1 MDRLHALELNFEE
14 WVSLLRDEMGEPDY
28 RAGQICDWIYK
39 KREFT
44 FEGMTNLSKEL
55 RGKLNA
61 LVRFTMP
68 ALEKAEMSPL
78 DGTLKY
84 LWQLEDEERIE
95 SVFLRHPQHTT
106 ACLSSQVGC
115 PLACTFCVTGQGGFV
130 RNLSAGEMLA
140 QFLAIEAHQKGPIQ
154 NVVYMGMGEP
164 LLNTEQVFRSVR
176 MLRDPHMRG
185 LGQRHITISTAG
197 VVPGI
202 DALAAE
208 SLGVGLSVSLH
219 AANDSLRSRL
229 MPLNRKYP
237 LASLRK
243 ALLRYQRVLGDRI
256 TLEYMLLRDVNDSS
270 AHAEELAAWIGDLK
284 AYVNLIPYNA
294 GAGNFERPPRERAE
308 RFRDHLRAWGVNA
321 ELRRERGGDV
331 RGACGQLRSRES
343 TPPPAGTSREAPPVK
358 RYGGVSRVP
367 LDGVG
372 DRRPGRREVRGSVET
387 PQGGRRDTEET
398 SGKGERRASEGRSRG
413 ESAKFGKAERE
424 RSGMSGRFSQRNRP
438 GGRSGGTSSVEKETR
453 EERPS
458 SRFGKQTRE
467 GEGFAKERSGA
478 ERPSRKDVSSR
489 APRADSGSGLSE
501 RKENR
506 GPSKF
511 KPRGTKR
518 NEEGVSRK
526 NEKRAPGEH
535 SRFESG
541 GIRKSGP
548 KPSEGGERRQDRGR
562 MAAGES
568 KRNVSRDSEASK
580 RTSRENGHP
589 SRRRN
594 ERKA

>member
-1 MDRLHALELNFEE
+1 MDRLHALELDFEE

-39 KREFT
+39 KRVFT

-68 ALEKAEMSPL
+68 VLEKAEMSPL

-84 LWQLEDEERIE
+84 LWRLEDGERIE

-115 PLACTFCVTGQGGFV
+115 PLACSFCVTGQEGFV
-130 RNLSAGEMLA
+130 RNLSAGEMLT
-140 QFLAIEAHQKGPIQ
+140 QVLAIEAHQKGPIQ

-164 LLNTEQVFRSVR
+164 LLNTEQVFRSIR
-176 MLRDPHMRG
+176 MLRDPRMRG
-185 LGQRHITISTAG
+185 LWQRHITISTAG

-202 DALAAE
+202 DALASE

-229 MPLNRKYP
+229 MPLNQKYP
-237 LASLRK
+237 LALLRK

-256 TLEYMLLRDVNDSS
+256 TLEYMLLRDVNDSP

-284 AYVNLIPYNA
+284 VYVNLIPYNS

-331 RGACGQLRSRES
+331 RGACGQLRGRES
-343 TPPPAGTSREAPPVK
+343 TPSPAGTSREMPPVK
-358 RYGGVSRVP
+358 QHGGAPRVS
-367 LDGVG
+367 LDSVG
-372 DRRPGRREVRGSVET
+372 NRRSGRREVRNSAEA
-387 PQGGRRDTEET
+387 PQGRRRDVEEM
-398 SGKGERRASEGRSRG
+398 SEKGERRAIEGRFRG
-413 ESAKFGKAERE
+413 ESGKFGKTERE
-424 RSGMSGRFSQRNRP
+424 RSGVSGRFSPRNRS
-438 GGRSGGTSSVEKETR
+438 GGRSGGMSSAEKDAR
-453 EERPS
+453 EERTS
-458 SRFGKQTRE
+458 SRFGRQPRE
-467 GEGFAKERSGA
+467 GESFAKERSGA
-478 ERPSRKDVSSR
+478 ERSSRKDFSSR
-489 APRADSGSGLSE
+489 APRADSGSGLPE

-506 GPSKF
+506 GPSEF
-511 KPRGTKR
+511 KARGMKR
-518 NEEGVSRK
+518 TEDGVSRRG
-526 NEKRAPGEH
+526 EKHAPGERG
-535 SRFESG
+535 RFESG
-541 GIRKSGP
+541 DIRKSGP
-548 KPSEGGERRQDRGR
+548 RSSEGGERRQDRGY
-562 MAAGES
+562 M
-568 KRNVSRDSEASK
+568 SRGSGTSK
-580 RTSRENGHP
+580 RTSRENERP

-594 ERKA
+594 ERNA